1 MLHCGGERSISYE
14 VSQLLVNLFDFCAR
28 RVAYPIDEPE
38 SVEAKT
44 TVDELFGRHGWEL
57 PTLKAVDDNRAAWF
71 KRFCQLAHGSS
82 THRIEDEAKFL
93 SVEGLLNT
101 LVKVVALEDYAVTS
115 PLPHLFGSFFPPD
128 EIQRLD
134 SCKLRERNDVLPHGR
149 VGCGLTDPVA
159 GHEGNVSV
167 QQEIGGSRIN
177 SDHRELQGVCFVAH
191 GHDVSHRND
200 NLVCP
205 CALLVGREN
214 QDSLTLQSSI
224 NLRSDL
230 GDSANTLRPYRG
242 WEGRPDAVVAADEQK
257 VRRIHRGRFHRD
269 DLLAKSRFGDRVEF
283 DDL

>member
-1 MLHCGGERSISYE
+1 
-14 VSQLLVNLFDFCAR
+14 
-28 RVAYPIDEPE
+28 
-38 SVEAKT
+38 SVQAKT
-44 TVDELFGRHGWEL
+44 TVDEVSGRDGREL
-57 PTLKAVDDNRAAWF
+57 PTLKSVDDNRAAWF

-93 SVEGLLNT
+93 SVESLLNI

-115 PLPHLFGSFFPPD
+115 PPPHLFGSFFPPD

-149 VGCGLTDPVA
+149 VGCSLTDPVA

-177 SDHRELQGVCFVAH
+177 SD
-191 GHDVSHRND
+191 

-214 QDSLTLQSSI
+214 HSGAKHRAHERRSRLPATLDDRRPAGLPILGRGGGCWPSRQDRI
-224 NLRSDL
+224 
-230 GDSANTLRPYRG
+230 
-242 WEGRPDAVVAADEQK
+242 EG
-257 VRRIHRGRFHRD
+257 
-269 DLLAKSRFGDRVEF
+269 
-283 DDL
+283 